1 MSVPSRGFS
10 MILKTSPKVRLQL
23 KQQKSPVGVVSVDQS
38 LGDVAGLDRNILLHQ
53 RRPNVTLN
61 LVNFRTELFL
71 FAFEL
76 LQPVQLLLDPSVH
89 VLSRPRRVRGCDI
102 TRIFYQ
108 LSGNILSRLSAESRR
123 DTATTM
129 ITRWHS

>member
-1 MSVPSRGFS
+1 MCYVALDQPLGNVGSFYSNIF
-10 MILKTSPKVRLQL
+10 LNKRL
-23 KQQKSPVGVVSVDQS
+23 PD
-38 LGDVAGLDRNILLHQ
+38 
-53 RRPNVTLN
+53 VTLN